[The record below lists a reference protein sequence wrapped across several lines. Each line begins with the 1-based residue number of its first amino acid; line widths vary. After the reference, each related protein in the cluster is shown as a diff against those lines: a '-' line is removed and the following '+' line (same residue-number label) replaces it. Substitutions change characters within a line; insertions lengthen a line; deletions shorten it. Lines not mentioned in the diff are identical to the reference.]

1 MNLSHFKKTIPINN
15 SDKNLFINKNYN
27 LADTFGCLTNNG
39 FNKIINI
46 SKIKLNNLNTKIFAD
61 LGSGDGRTVFWASQ
75 FFNKSIGIELSSARH
90 SEAINIKNKFYNND
104 SISLIN
110 KDIIDY
116 DYSNF
121 DVIYISSLCFP
132 DHLMEKLT
140 HKLDNELKENTLV
153 FTISPLKNCQDY
165 EIINV
170 DQTYIN
176 TSYLYFYQY

>member
-1 MNLSHFKKTIPINN
+1 MALTFK
-15 SDKNLFINKNYN
+15 S
-27 LADTFGCLTNNG
+27 
-39 FNKIINI
+39 
-46 SKIKLNNLNTKIFAD
+46 
-61 LGSGDGRTVFWASQ
+61 VF
-75 FFNKSIGIELSSARH
+75 
-90 SEAINIKNKFYNND
+90 
-104 SISLIN
+104 N

-170 DQTYIN
+170 DQTFIN